1 MMPNNESVVGKT
13 TPWPMPI
20 SGPSLQNPK
29 DRLGSVPYLF
39 APLPTVA
46 TFNTSFFC
54 LPLLTGSLRTGD
66 RTWLRAQVV
75 TLPQV

>member
-1 MMPNNESVVGKT
+1 MTPKNESVVGGT

-39 APLPTVA
+39 APLPHCGHVEYILFLPS
-46 TFNTSFFC
+46 TFNW
-54 LPLLTGSLRTGD
+54 LIKD
-66 RTWLRAQVV
+66 R
-75 TLPQV
+75 